1 MHSLIG
7 LYSPYVG
14 TKARCLQE
22 KELLRLPF
30 DNCYLYG
37 HPSSSFDSKAKVF
50 VASNVATDHLY
61 RVELDVD
68 DCVGAVANRDHTS
81 TSPLWLRLPLGVVG
95 HLLGNILWVCLGWF
109 TWIIMIEINMVH
121 LD

>member
-1 MHSLIG
+1 MLMLDVEWGCTVCFLLSSTSFSWLASPSFIWLILVSPYNMHSLIG

-68 DCVGAVANRDHTS
+68 D
-81 TSPLWLRLPLGVVG
+81 
-95 HLLGNILWVCLGWF
+95 
-109 TWIIMIEINMVH
+109 
-121 LD
+121 